1 MARRKALALLSGGL
15 DSILAARLIM
25 EQGLEVVGL
34 CFVTPFFGAE
44 NATKAAR
51 RLGIELVEHDLT
63 EAFLEMLKN
72 PRYGFGGNMN
82 PCIDCH
88 GLMLRTAHSL
98 LDKYGASFL
107 ITGEV
112 LGERPMSQTR
122 GGLNAVLKLSG
133 DRDLVLRPLSAKLLA
148 PTRPEREGWVN
159 RERLL
164 DLSGRGRKRQ
174 EELARQFGITD
185 YPQPAGGCLLT
196 DIKFSQRLRELK
208 DHEGWGRRDIELL
221 KIGRHFRLG
230 DRTKLVLGRN
240 QEENRMILRLAGHED
255 CWLRPQRPIKGPCGI
270 LRGPAD
276 EETKLMA
283 SGIISRYCDA
293 AQGSK
298 VAVDLGR
305 GKAVLQTLM
314 VEKWEESKTAN
325 YMI

>member
-1 MARRKALALLSGGL
+1 MKALALLSGGL
-15 DSILAARLIM
+15 DSMLAASVVRQ
-25 EQGLEVVGL
+25 QGVEVIGI
-34 CFVTPFFGAE
+34 CFVTPFFGPDSARR
-44 NATKAAR
+44 AAR
-51 RLGIELVEHDLT
+51 QLGIELIEHDFT
-63 EAFLEMLKN
+63 DDYFEMMKA

-98 LDKYGASFL
+98 LDRYGASFL
-107 ITGEV
+107 VTGEV

-122 GGLNAVLKLSG
+122 GGLNAVLKLSA
-133 DRDLVLRPLSAKLLA
+133 DRDLVLRPLSAKLLE
-148 PTRPEREGWVN
+148 PTRPEREGWVD

-221 KIGRHFRLG
+221 RIGRHFRLG

-240 QEENRMILRLAGHED
+240 QEENRMILGLAGHED

-276 EETKLMA
+276 EETRRIA
-283 SGIISRYCDA
+283 AGIISRYCDA

-298 VAVDLGR
+298 MAVDLG
-305 GKAVLQTLM
+305 KSKTVLQTLM
-314 VEKWEESKTAN
+314 VKKWEESETAK